1 MPEVG
6 EPDIDKFVEGMIKV
20 RDELKNNGSANIL
33 VSKAQQDQKE
43 YILRQE
49 TLS

>member
-20 RDELKNNGSANIL
+20 RDELKNKESANI
-33 VSKAQQDQKE
+33 
-43 YILRQE
+43 
-49 TLS
+49 